1 MRVLLVDDHTDGLD
15 VTARLLKLEG
25 FEVLTA
31 TSCRDALDLARQER
45 CDLLVTD
52 LGLPD
57 GTGMDLLAELN
68 RIYSIPGIAITA
80 HSERNYVEGA
90 CGGGFARHLFKPF
103 MFADLLAAVREVAGS
118 LPQAAACQNG

>member
-25 FEVLTA
+25 FDVLTA
-31 TSCRDALDLARQER
+31 TSCRDAVELARQER

-57 GTGMDLLAELN
+57 GTGMELLAEVN

-80 HSERNYVEGA
+80 HSERDYVEGA

-103 MFADLLAAVREVAGS
+103 VFADLLAAVRQVAGS
-118 LPQAAACQNG
+118 PPRAPACQNG